1 MWPYETVVWGTGAAM
16 KAAVTGAAGF
26 IGSTL
31 TDRLLADGYEVV
43 AVDNFD
49 DYYSGKM
56 RFLEPHLG
64 DPKFT
69 LHETNINDRE
79 ALVRCF
85 DGCDVVFHMAAQA
98 GVRVS
103 VKDPMRSHE
112 ANATGTLNV
121 LLAAKEVGITRVVSS
136 SSSSVYGNAKSLPV
150 TELDMAVPVSPYAAS
165 KLGAEFYSRLFHE
178 LYGMETIS
186 LRYFTVYG
194 PRQRPDM
201 AIRIFTDRALKGLP
215 PLIYGDGT
223 QTRDFT
229 YVDDVVEAVLRCATC
244 ADPNG
249 EPLNI
254 CSGRTVELNDVVHEI
269 LRVVGREDLQPQ
281 HLPAQ
286 AGDVD
291 RTWGDN
297 RKAKALLG
305 WEPTVSIEEGIA
317 RFVEWYRGKKELHD
331 ELQW

>member
-1 MWPYETVVWGTGAAM
+1 M
-16 KAAVTGAAGF
+16 TGAAGIF
-26 IGSTL
+26 CGTL
-31 TDRLLADGYEVV
+31 TEGVLADGYEVV

-49 DYYSGKM
+49 DYCSGKL

-64 DPKFT
+64 DSKFA
-69 LHETNINDRE
+69 LHETNINDQP

-85 DGCDVVFHMAAQA
+85 DGCDLVFHMAAQA

-121 LLAAKEVGITRVVSS
+121 LLAAKELGIKRAVSS
-136 SSSSVYGNAKSLPV
+136 SSSPVYGNAKNLPV
-150 TELDMAVPVSPYAAS
+150 SELDMAVPVSPYAAT
-165 KLGAEFYSRLFHE
+165 KLGAEFYSRLFYE

-215 PLIYGDGT
+215 PIIYGDGT

-229 YVDDVVEAVLRCATC
+229 YVDDVVEAVMRCATC
-244 ADPNG
+244 PEPTG

-254 CSGRTVELNDVVHEI
+254 CSGRTVELNDVVRQI
-269 LRVVGREDLQPQ
+269 LRVVGREDLEPQ
-281 HLPAQ
+281 HHAAQ

-297 RKAKALLG
+297 SKAKLLLG
-305 WEPTVSIEEGIA
+305 WEPTVSIEDGIS
-317 RFVEWYRGKKELHD
+317 RFVEWYREKKELHD